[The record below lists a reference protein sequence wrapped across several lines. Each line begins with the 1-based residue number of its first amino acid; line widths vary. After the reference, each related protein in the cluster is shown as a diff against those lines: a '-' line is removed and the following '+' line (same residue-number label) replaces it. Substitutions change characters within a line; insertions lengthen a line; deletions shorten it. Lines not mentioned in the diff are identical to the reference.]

1 MQGKNAIKKNNK
13 YKLEYSINY
22 LGGKLDLGFGDEEV
36 GNSCALRKQK
46 SYCISS
52 NGIYENGK
60 KVLSNNNIIK
70 AKKITFIIDLKKN
83 NVDLLVDEQKKY
95 NFNIRDDSIYYP
107 MIATSKLNN
116 SVKLKLTELD

>member
-1 MQGKNAIKKNNK
+1 MKRILTFEDENNSEWSTKTYSSYGFYYKLEDNNSMATKIAEDGIITICRGKMPLKKNNK

-70 AKKITFIIDLKKN
+70 AKKI
-83 NVDLLVDEQKKY
+83 
-95 NFNIRDDSIYYP
+95 
-107 MIATSKLNN
+107 
-116 SVKLKLTELD
+116 